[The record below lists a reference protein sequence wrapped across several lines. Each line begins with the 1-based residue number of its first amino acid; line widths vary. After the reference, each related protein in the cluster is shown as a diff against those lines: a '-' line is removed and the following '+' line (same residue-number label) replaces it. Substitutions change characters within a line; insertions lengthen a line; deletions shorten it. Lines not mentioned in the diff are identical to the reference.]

1 MTQDVVTRDGRR
13 LTIEEWGDPRGHP
26 VFLLHG
32 TPGSRVGPRPRGAVL
47 YRGGI
52 RLLAYDRPGY
62 GGSDRWRGR
71 AVADAAA
78 DVEAVAD
85 ALGLGRFAVV
95 GRSGGGPHAL
105 ACAALL
111 PDRVTRAAVLVGLA
125 PRDAAGLDWHAGM
138 TLANR
143 QAYAIADSGAE
154 HLTAWYE
161 ARVAAARANPASMAV
176 YLDPQLPEADRRVV
190 SDFGIK
196 TMLESNFIEA
206 FRESAAGWIDDTLAF
221 IAPWGFELDRI
232 EAPVLL
238 WHGTEDIFAP
248 IGHSRWLAERIRHAF
263 FVVSRG
269 AAHFGAVAVL
279 PYVLGWVVAGSLHA
293 VEQAGRGRAVRSA
306 AAPGLG

>member
-1 MTQDVVTRDGRR
+1 MTQALITKDGRR
-13 LTIEEWGDPRGHP
+13 LTVEQWGDPRGHP

-47 YRGGI
+47 YRRGI

-62 GGSDRWRGR
+62 GGSDRHAGR

-85 ALGLGRFAVV
+85 ALGVERFAVV

-111 PDRVTRAAVLVGLA
+111 PHRVTRAAVLVGIA
-125 PRDAAGLDWHAGM
+125 PRNAAGLEWHAGM
-138 TLANR
+138 TPANR
-143 QAYAIADSGAE
+143 HAYAIADTGADRLAE
-154 HLTAWYE
+154 WYE
-161 ARVAAARANPASMAV
+161 VKAAAARANPASMLDF
-176 YLDPQLPEADRRVV
+176 LDPQLPEADRRVV

-196 TMLESNFIEA
+196 SMLASNFAEA
-206 FRESAAGWIDDTLAF
+206 FRESAAGWTDDTLAF
-221 IAPWGFELDRI
+221 IAPWGFDLSQI

-238 WHGTEDIFAP
+238 WHGTQDVFAP
-248 IGHSRWLAERIRHAF
+248 IGHSRWLAERIRHVAF
-263 FVVSRG
+263 IASHG

-279 PYVLGWVVAGSLHA
+279 PRVLSWLA
-293 VEQAGRGRAVRSA
+293 VGALQPGESERGRWT
-306 AAPGLG
+306 GL